1 MFTKTFF
8 TDDFESRRLAEKW
21 CADHGFSVGRCQAG
35 APRGLLYG
43 DFDIQ
48 KWRNLS
54 MADRLALHGSMQG
67 SMRNGPVTIRVVI
80 SVAERAG
87 LARSEGTPCESF

>member
-1 MFTKTFF
+1 MFTKTFYG
-8 TDDFESRRLAEKW
+8 DDFEACRLAEKW

-48 KWRNLS
+48 EWRNLS
-54 MADRLALHGSMQG
+54 WADRLALDGTMQG
-67 SMRNGPVTIRVVI
+67 SMRNGPVTIRIVT
-80 SVAERAG
+80 SVAGRAG
-87 LARSEGTPCESF
+87 LVRAEDATDDL